1 MCILNNIG
9 KLTTNTL
16 DTVNSNKT
24 YVYYKMADTTTS
36 ESLRMFK
43 LGCCL
48 KVRTHQVRVLPKL
61 VKLQLCHNEHV
72 HVHVILYCHSV
83 DVIVRD

>member
-1 MCILNNIG
+1 MRCMCILNNIG

-61 VKLQLCHNEHV
+61 VIN
-72 HVHVILYCHSV
+72 YN
-83 DVIVRD
+83 DVIMSMSTFT